1 MALAP
6 AHLSAWQARSLG
18 LVSTSG
24 RHASPLTPLQP
35 ATTRAATGGGSSS
48 GSRRGLLSPGT
59 AVGYGSRA
67 AVSAAAG
74 QPVVS
79 SRPYSMPPGSL
90 IGRPPSAPPTQL
102 QQLQRAATAAPAP
115 PAHTQVQAGQAGQH
129 AQQQQQQAG
138 SDDDVAP
145 PAASRIHLPSER
157 ELERRKKISKANKGR
172 RPWNVGKKHSPDTIA
187 RIKAATR
194 QAMQRPEV
202 RQRLA
207 EANERREPHT
217 DAAKAKIRVKLLER
231 AGVAREVINEQAA
244 RIVKERLLGSD
255 DPALRELGE
264 YPKVQ
269 EVVAGLAWQ
278 HFKKDWSQVC
288 TRGWDDHPEFQSH
301 VIAKLTRLVRVW
313 KAKNPPQE
321 AKPTA
326 KPKKVNKVKVAM
338 VHLRKVH
345 EAQGKLAA
353 AEEAMTKLQR
363 AKATLASDPV
373 RLRQALAAEEK
384 ASLMISK
391 LRQQVAHLE
400 EALQPVQ
407 HYFEEAGQQQVPD
420 LDQQLDLE
428 RRLEAQQQE
437 QQQRLLMQQQ
447 GAGDIAGTAAGEQ
460 VNGMAAAPHTN
471 GIVNGWAGAHVA
483 AAEALQQQ
491 HEAPPAVNGHA
502 GSMPPPGAAR
512 TQMPWDH

>member
-217 DAAKAKIRVKLLER
+217 DAAKVRRSRTGGRPTRDCGA
-231 AGVAREVINEQAA
+231 EQAA
-244 RIVKERLLGSD
+244 
-255 DPALRELGE
+255 PACSTVT
-264 YPKVQ
+264 PP
-269 EVVAGLAWQ
+269 A
-278 HFKKDWSQVC
+278 H
-288 TRGWDDHPEFQSH
+288 
-301 VIAKLTRLVRVW
+301 IA
-313 KAKNPPQE
+313 
-321 AKPTA
+321 
-326 KPKKVNKVKVAM
+326 
-338 VHLRKVH
+338 
-345 EAQGKLAA
+345 
-353 AEEAMTKLQR
+353 
-363 AKATLASDPV
+363 ASP
-373 RLRQALAAEEK
+373 A
-384 ASLMISK
+384 I
-391 LRQQVAHLE
+391 
-400 EALQPVQ
+400 
-407 HYFEEAGQQQVPD
+407 
-420 LDQQLDLE
+420 
-428 RRLEAQQQE
+428 
-437 QQQRLLMQQQ
+437 
-447 GAGDIAGTAAGEQ
+447 
-460 VNGMAAAPHTN
+460 AAPRRPPLTPPLPCPPRTRRPRFASSCWS
-471 GIVNGWAGAHVA
+471 GPGWHG
-483 AAEALQQQ
+483 
-491 HEAPPAVNGHA
+491 
-502 GSMPPPGAAR
+502 R
-512 TQMPWDH
+512 